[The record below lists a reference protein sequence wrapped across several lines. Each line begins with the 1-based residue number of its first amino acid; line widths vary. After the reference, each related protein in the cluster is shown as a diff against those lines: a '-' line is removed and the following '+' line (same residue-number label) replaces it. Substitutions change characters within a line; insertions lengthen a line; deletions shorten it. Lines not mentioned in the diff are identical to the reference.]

1 MNNNKIPNEFLKKI
15 KIIIKKNLEHKLYK
29 MLLKVFFIRVT
40 LPIKVKQLPL
50 KVAKERNRN
59 LETSQLFLECDQIK
73 ARYSRECLLNNEVCS
88 SDWMIL
94 ACTVPII

>member
-1 MNNNKIPNEFLKKI
+1 M
-15 KIIIKKNLEHKLYK
+15 EHKLYK
-29 MLLKVFFIRVT
+29 MLLKVFFIRVIYRELDLSLCT